1 MTRKPAT
8 KRVNIML
15 NTDLL
20 KKIDRFAVSHEAD
33 RSTAVRQLVLFALH
47 HTQILQAIER
57 YKAREIT
64 LRQIGELLG
73 ISYWEVND
81 LLAAYNVPIQDL
93 VPEEVEEQIRLVNT
107 LTNKHKTQNMGRLT
121 KTRSIG

>member
-1 MTRKPAT
+1 MARKPAP

-15 NTDLL
+15 NTNLL
-20 KKIDRFAVSHEAD
+20 KKIDGFAVSHEAD

-47 HTQILQAIER
+47 HTQILQAIEK

-64 LRQIGELLG
+64 LRQIAELLG

-81 LLAAYNVPIQDL
+81 ILASHNVPIQDL
-93 VPEEVEEQIRLVNT
+93 APEEVDEQIKLIHTWVHKR
-107 LTNKHKTQNMGRLT
+107 KTQNSSRLT
-121 KTRSIG
+121 NPRRIG